1 MQIFINSWIS
11 VPLLPIPIVFAV
23 CNAQGKKI
31 ENEQNHLVVL
41 FCCWCSH
48 VFTVFCRLE
57 RMKLAAPRSDN
68 LQEMVALL

>member
-41 FCCWCSH
+41 FYVILLL
-48 VFTVFCRLE
+48 VFTCVHRV
-57 RMKLAAPRSDN
+57 
-68 LQEMVALL
+68 LQT